1 MQNEGYSLNN
11 QGVLDAMAFQKDLV
25 DSGCTLTTPS
35 FPNPE
40 FAGRLALFAVSSTAG
55 IPFQRGAMED
65 AGNDDTWGAIPF
77 PGPDGTL
84 VVNGFG
90 QMVGIVPTNAEQ
102 DLAAWLFLRYLTSPE
117 TQATWIEFTGYFPT
131 QSTTDVSAK
140 ADDEVWNGAWALM
153 ALARSEPNLPAHG
166 SVRGAMQD
174 MGFAILGADDL
185 DAIIA
190 ILDEL
195 NDLAADLVAESQ

>member
-1 MQNEGYSLNN
+1 MANSL
-11 QGVLDAMAFQKDLV
+11 
-25 DSGCTLTTPS
+25 
-35 FPNPE
+35 
-40 FAGRLALFAVSSTAG
+40 
-55 IPFQRGAMED
+55 
-65 AGNDDTWGAIPF
+65 
-77 PGPDGTL
+77 
-84 VVNGFG
+84 G
-90 QMVGIVPTNAEQ
+90 QMVGIIGTNPEK
-102 DLAAWLFLRYLTSPE
+102 DLASWLFLSYLTSPE